1 MEIFSVEPIL
11 FYELISHK
19 LKQMLIQKRLRDS
32 LDRQKSWDIDAFQNR
47 FHKQSVIEF

>member
-32 LDRQKSWDIDAFQNR
+32 LDRQKAGTLMPSRIDFTNNQ
-47 FHKQSVIEF
+47 